1 MGFNYGLEKRK
12 FTEEWKKLYREYKAA
27 GMSEEDIQDIYAFD
41 LNVFRKNRT
50 EFQRTQP
57 LSESSCDDGT
67 EQDESMSALLKKF
80 SSALSVCDKYSFQS
94 DPRFAWIDEM
104 ENTPQNRASN
114 RRKSIF
120 EVLQMD
126 VFPVNWDSVPEVMNK
141 EQFFRICHISKS
153 TALHLLKSG
162 KVPCEWSGKKT
173 RCYKIRKED
182 VKAYLDERAIF
193 PELYSA
199 PKGWYGTHYVARLSK
214 ELPEDTL
221 RQMHGYYEK
230 LLRKYPDVVTVKD
243 VVTLTGYTLTTV
255 HNWCS
260 RGSLKAFQKGLKFCI
275 PKIFLVDFFC
285 SLTFRSITRKSL
297 WHIQTLNEFS
307 RKMKK

>member
-1 MGFNYGLEKRK
+1 M
-12 FTEEWKKLYREYKAA
+12 
-27 GMSEEDIQDIYAFD
+27 
-41 LNVFRKNRT
+41 KNL
-50 EFQRTQP
+50 P
-57 LSESSCDDGT
+57 
-67 EQDESMSALLKKF
+67 
-80 SSALSVCDKYSFQS
+80 
-94 DPRFAWIDEM
+94 ID
-104 ENTPQNRASN
+104 
-114 RRKSIF
+114 
-120 EVLQMD
+120 
-126 VFPVNWDSVPEVMNK
+126 WDSVPDVMNK
-141 EQFFRICHISKS
+141 DQFYRLCHISKS

-173 RCYKIRKED
+173 RCYKIRKDD
-182 VKAYLDERAIF
+182 VKAYLEERAIF

-199 PKGWYGTHYVARLSK
+199 QKGWYGTHYVARLSK

-243 VVTLTGYTLTTV
+243 VVALTGYTLTTV

-307 RKMKK
+307 RKMRRKK

>member
-1 MGFNYGLEKRK
+1 M
-12 FTEEWKKLYREYKAA
+12 
-27 GMSEEDIQDIYAFD
+27 DI
-41 LNVFRKNRT
+41 
-50 EFQRTQP
+50 
-57 LSESSCDDGT
+57 
-67 EQDESMSALLKKF
+67 
-80 SSALSVCDKYSFQS
+80 
-94 DPRFAWIDEM
+94 
-104 ENTPQNRASN
+104 
-114 RRKSIF
+114 
-120 EVLQMD
+120 
-126 VFPVNWDSVPEVMNK
+126 FPVNWDSVPEVMNK

-162 KVPCEWSGKKT
+162 KVPCEWTGKKT

-182 VKAYLDERAIF
+182 VKAYLEERAIF

-230 LLRKYPDVVTVKD
+230 LLRRYPDVVTVKD
-243 VVTLTGYTLTTV
+243 VHPDHRPQLVQPRV
-255 HNWCS
+255 AE
-260 RGSLKAFQKGLKFCI
+260 AFQKGLKFCI

-297 WHIQTLNEFS
+297 WHIQTLNDFS
-307 RKMKK
+307 RKMKHRK

>member
-1 MGFNYGLEKRK
+1 MKIN
-12 FTEEWKKLYREYKAA
+12 
-27 GMSEEDIQDIYAFD
+27 DIDWSKVPDILA
-41 LNVFRKNRT
+41 
-50 EFQRTQP
+50 
-57 LSESSCDDGT
+57 
-67 EQDESMSALLKKF
+67 
-80 SSALSVCDKYSFQS
+80 
-94 DPRFAWIDEM
+94 
-104 ENTPQNRASN
+104 
-114 RRKSIF
+114 
-120 EVLQMD
+120 
-126 VFPVNWDSVPEVMNK
+126 K
-141 EQFFRICHISKS
+141 EQVRLLCHCSKR
-153 TALHLLKSG
+153 TALYYLKSG
-162 KVPCEWSGKKT
+162 KLPCIYSGKKT

-182 VKAYLDERAIF
+182 LMAFIEDRENH
-193 PELYSA
+193 PEFYA
-199 PKGWYGTHYVARLSK
+199 VPEGWYGTHYVARLSK

-260 RGSLKAFQKGLKFCI
+260 CGSLKAFQKGLKFCI

-307 RKMKK
+307 RKMKRK

>member
-1 MGFNYGLEKRK
+1 
-12 FTEEWKKLYREYKAA
+12 
-27 GMSEEDIQDIYAFD
+27 
-41 LNVFRKNRT
+41 
-50 EFQRTQP
+50 
-57 LSESSCDDGT
+57 
-67 EQDESMSALLKKF
+67 
-80 SSALSVCDKYSFQS
+80 
-94 DPRFAWIDEM
+94 
-104 ENTPQNRASN
+104 
-114 RRKSIF
+114 
-120 EVLQMD
+120 MD

-182 VKAYLDERAIF
+182 VKAYLEERAIF

-297 WHIQTLNEFS
+297 WHIVDDKTAFLIAEDSVDTGNGLHQVVALHRFISCCLCFVCSWAVLCAFFS
-307 RKMKK
+307 SALSCKTSLMGCFLGGSLLSSVPGVAFRTQ